1 MNEKTKDIAIVSLE
15 EWGQFID
22 QLLEEHIDMMAN
34 IFLSVKDADPKMVEM
49 CNNLAAL
56 VFGQVS
62 GAISKK
68 LFPDAKLTQN
78 EKGELKW
85 K

>member
-1 MNEKTKDIAIVSLE
+1 MDEKTKDIAIVSLE

-22 QLLEEHIDMMAN
+22 QLLEEHSTMMAD
-34 IFLSVKDADPKMVEM
+34 ITHSVSDPLLSHVISSM
-49 CNNLAAL
+49 AAL
-56 VFGQVS
+56 VFGNVT

-68 LFPDAKLTQN
+68 LFPDAKLTKN

>member
-1 MNEKTKDIAIVSLE
+1 MNEKSKNIAIVSLE

-22 QLLEEHIDMMAN
+22 QLLEEQTDMMAN
-34 IFLSVKDADPKMVEM
+34 IAISVNDPKVA
-49 CNNLAAL
+49 NILTDTAAL
-56 VFGQVS
+56 VFGKTA

-68 LFPDAKLTQN
+68 LFPDAELTKN